1 MPSVVKRLDA
11 ITRIDM
17 SGSTLRD
24 DWVMVRKSDLETL
37 IKAVQDSEAVAVMLS
52 RLIREYDQD
61 GRTLG
66 RGFAA
71 ESNEVR
77 RMLAA
82 NPRLIKRIQR
92 IVQTGGQI

>member
-1 MPSVVKRLDA
+1 
-11 ITRIDM
+11 
-17 SGSTLRD
+17 
-24 DWVMVRKSDLETL
+24 
-37 IKAVQDSEAVAVMLS
+37 MLS
-52 RLIREYDQD
+52 SLIREYDQD